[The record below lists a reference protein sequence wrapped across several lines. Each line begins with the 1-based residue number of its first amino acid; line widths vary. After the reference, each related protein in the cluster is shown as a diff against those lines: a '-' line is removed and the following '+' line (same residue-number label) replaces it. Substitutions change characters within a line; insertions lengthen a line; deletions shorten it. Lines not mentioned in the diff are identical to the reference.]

1 MHKREA
7 ATDAHWWRNLKH
19 IYRPEDHWEQTSSKQ
34 QRVSQ
39 INTTGCAK
47 VIWCLNSFTSLTWS
61 IQRPAAWIRFLW
73 GSTLRV
79 KAVGVAELKRPTDTE
94 RRSKISITHQ
104 AFVRFVRRPSAASR
118 ALEEP
123 DSRAPPENPAPLLFC
138 AAITARLT
146 DERLSV
152 KSGLSVSE
160 CARLCRCQL
169 RWGMPFIS
177 SEVSA
182 HHFSLRP
189 RNAPPQ
195 VKWLNVRRSDGVWE
209 RRRLL

>member
-1 MHKREA
+1 MEEPEA
-7 ATDAHWWRNLKH
+7 HLQTRRSLRTNILETAARLTDKHHWLCEGDLMFKLIYVVNLK
-19 IYRPEDHWEQTSSKQ
+19 RPTTSSMNPLPFPLK
-34 QRVSQ
+34 
-39 INTTGCAK
+39 
-47 VIWCLNSFTSLTWS
+47 
-61 IQRPAAWIRFLW
+61 
-73 GSTLRV
+73 GSRLRV

-123 DSRAPPENPAPLLFC
+123 DSRALPENPAPLLFC

-169 RWGMPFIS
+169 R
-177 SEVSA
+177 
-182 HHFSLRP
+182 
-189 RNAPPQ
+189 
-195 VKWLNVRRSDGVWE
+195 
-209 RRRLL
+209 